1 MPHGGAFYLN
11 IVLYYIFSVLGRG
24 KRDCLQFV
32 NTQKARRGCGV
43 AGNGRDP
50 SGTRNAARARRQA
63 APQKIICFLLASGL
77 KDSIPY
83 DNSCEELFFALLKSS
98 FSLCSKK

>member
-1 MPHGGAFYLN
+1 MN
-11 IVLYYIFSVLGRG
+11 IYILF
-24 KRDCLQFV
+24 
-32 NTQKARRGCGV
+32 TQKKDTERGCPFVLETHREHEMPRERGV
-43 AGNGRDP
+43 KP
-50 SGTRNAARARRQA
+50 
-63 APQKIICFLLASGL
+63 PPKIICFLLAGGL

>member
-32 NTQKARRGCGV
+32 NTKKHAVVAAWPGMDVTHREHEMPRERGVKPHPKNHLFFTCRRLEG
-43 AGNGRDP
+43 
-50 SGTRNAARARRQA
+50 
-63 APQKIICFLLASGL
+63 F
-77 KDSIPY
+77 DSI
-83 DNSCEELFFALLKSS
+83 
-98 FSLCSKK
+98 